1 MLGTGPLLG
10 HAVQLL
16 KRLQSYAVMAMVSH
30 GYSLSFV
37 SAIKRPSVQA
47 SWFLFFRFS
56 LTKFVEQARCLGTR
70 KFYNIKRVW
79 PGKVTE

>member
-37 SAIKRPSVQA
+37 SAIKRLSVQA
-47 SWFLFFRFS
+47 RIG
-56 LTKFVEQARCLGTR
+56 FVVVGKIPQVAHSGAR
-70 KFYNIKRVW
+70 KKEAE
-79 PGKVTE
+79 K